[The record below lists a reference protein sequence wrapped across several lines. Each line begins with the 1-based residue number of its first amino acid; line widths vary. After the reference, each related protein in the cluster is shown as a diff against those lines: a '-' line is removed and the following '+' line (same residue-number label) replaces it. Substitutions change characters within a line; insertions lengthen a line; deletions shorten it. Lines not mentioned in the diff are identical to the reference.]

1 MIFIGQNNELLF
13 FNILNQSTQI
23 VFDKEINSPLTIFWT
38 KDENTIISYEGKELT
53 LKKNTIICLTEFY
66 KIDIKLGNELRNIK
80 FNREFYCIL
89 DHDREVSCKG
99 ILFFG
104 AKELPIFEIPDS
116 EIEKFEVLWKMFEIE
131 MQSKDELQL
140 EMLQSMLKRFIIL
153 CTRIYKSQNN
163 FSKLNLKETDIV
175 REYFYLVEIYFK
187 TKHTVQ
193 DYANILNKSPKTLS
207 NVFAKLSERS
217 PLQIIQDRKMLEA
230 RRMLRYTDKAIKE
243 IAYDLGFEDIHTF
256 SRFFKK
262 QESIS
267 PINFRNN
274 L

>member
-153 CTRIYKSQNN
+153 CTRIYKSQKNHRFLRRVRKIAQGSGWRYN
-163 FSKLNLKETDIV
+163 SMVIFGIMGVISYASIFVSCITCCKTPIVFSVTFPFHRIFFCIIVLN
-175 REYFYLVEIYFK
+175 
-187 TKHTVQ
+187 
-193 DYANILNKSPKTLS
+193 
-207 NVFAKLSERS
+207 
-217 PLQIIQDRKMLEA
+217 
-230 RRMLRYTDKAIKE
+230 
-243 IAYDLGFEDIHTF
+243 
-256 SRFFKK
+256 
-262 QESIS
+262 
-267 PINFRNN
+267 
-274 L
+274 

>member
-1 MIFIGQNNELLF
+1 M
-13 FNILNQSTQI
+13 
-23 VFDKEINSPLTIFWT
+23 
-38 KDENTIISYEGKELT
+38 
-53 LKKNTIICLTEFY
+53 
-66 KIDIKLGNELRNIK
+66 
-80 FNREFYCIL
+80 
-89 DHDREVSCKG
+89 SCKG

-116 EIEKFEVLWKMFEIE
+116 EIEKFEVLWKMLEIE

-163 FSKLNLKETDIV
+163 FSKLNLKETDIA

-243 IAYDLGFEDIHTF
+243 IAYDLGFEDIQTF